1 MHEKG
6 FPLNLTCILLID
18 VCFASGTKVEGILRQ
33 AADVEEVDHRVQEYE
48 QGICFASPNVFIVCN
63 WRVTFVE
70 PMLLCCPH
78 AFQTEV
84 IPSLISLLILGKT
97 EFGPDEDAHVVGD
110 CIKVVV
116 VST

>member
-1 MHEKG
+1 
-6 FPLNLTCILLID
+6 
-18 VCFASGTKVEGILRQ
+18 
-33 AADVEEVDHRVQEYE
+33 
-48 QGICFASPNVFIVCN
+48 
-63 WRVTFVE
+63 
-70 PMLLCCPH
+70 MLLCCSH